1 MSSVNR
7 LLSAIV
13 VAGAISPALHASTTI
28 TTTLGAQHF
37 NDGDKP
43 TTTTYNNDTAGNP
56 APFIGFDGSSDTS
69 ANFDAT
75 WTISYSLPL
84 GSVIGGTLKIGI
96 YDHDS
101 AATGNQVALFTLGT
115 VDLTSELNTAFEG
128 HGGANREYDI
138 YSLTLPSSTF
148 ATLHTGSASFHLTL
162 QGPGLGVLNSTSF
175 NGAGVDFVTLGVT
188 VPEPQNAAFAFG
200 AAALLVVGIR
210 RCRR

>member
-7 LLSAIV
+7 LLSAVV
-13 VAGAISPALHASTTI
+13 VAGAVSSALHASTTI
-28 TTTLGAQHF
+28 TTTLGFQHF
-37 NDGDKP
+37 KDGDKP
-43 TTTTYNNDTAGNP
+43 TTSTYNTATAGNP
-56 APFIGFDGSSDTS
+56 TPFIGFNSSSDTS
-69 ANFDAT
+69 TDFDAS
-75 WTISYSLPL
+75 WTISYSLPA
-84 GSVIGGTLKIGI
+84 GSVTAGTLTIGI

-101 AATGNQVALFTLGT
+101 AAAGDQVALFTLGG
-115 VDLTSELNTAFEG
+115 VDLTTDLNTALEG

-162 QGPGLGVLNSTSF
+162 QGPGLGVLGTTTF

-200 AAALLVVGIR
+200 AAALLFVGIR